1 MAVSEIT
8 SPAREALEEMKQLLV
23 RIYGERLRGVYLY
36 GSYARGEATED
47 SDVDVLIVLD
57 GPVSFGPEVRRYHS
71 EVSGI
76 CLRHNLLISTHPISL
91 DEYEKSQ
98 SPFLMNV
105 HKEALA
111 IGVISR

>member
-23 RIYGERLRGVYLY
+23 RIYGKRLRGVYLY

-111 IGVISR
+111 I

>member
-8 SPAREALEEMKQLLV
+8 SPAREAVEEMKQLLV
-23 RIYGERLRGVYLY
+23 RIYGERLIYLY
-36 GSYARGEATED
+36 GSYARGEATKD

-57 GPVSFGPEVRRYHS
+57 GPVSFGPEVRRYNS
-71 EVSGI
+71 EVSDI
-76 CLRHNLLISTHPISL
+76 CLRHNLLISTHPISF

-111 IGVISR
+111 I

>member
-1 MAVSEIT
+1 MAVSEVT
-8 SPAREALEEMKQLLV
+8 SPVREALEEMKRLLV
-23 RIYGERLRGVYLY
+23 RIYGQRLRGVYLY
-36 GSYARGEATED
+36 GSYTRGKATKD

-57 GPVSFGPEVRRYHS
+57 GPVSFGPEVKRYNAD
-71 EVSGI
+71 VSDI
-76 CLRHNLLISTHPISL
+76 CLRHNLLISTHPISF

-111 IGVISR
+111 I